1 MASIYDEVEIEDLAY
16 NAATRVFSYPCPC
29 GDKFQLSAADLLA
42 GEDVA
47 PCPSCSLRIRI
58 VLDPDTLEGYI
69 AALDARAAAEQAGA
83 AGAPS
88 AAAGGAAAAAAPAA
102 E

>member
-29 GDKFQLSAADLLA
+29 GDKFQLSAEDLLA

-58 VLDPDTLEGYI
+58 VLDPDTLEAYI
-69 AALDARAAAEQAGA
+69 QGLDGAAAAGA
-83 AGAPS
+83 AGGPE
-88 AAAGGAAAAAAPAA
+88 GGAAAAAAGPGQAR
-102 E
+102 

>member
-1 MASIYDEVEIEDLAY
+1 MASIYDEVEIEDLTY
-16 NAATRVFSYPCPC
+16 NAATRLFTHPCPC

-42 GEDVA
+42 GEDIA

-58 VLDPDTLEGYI
+58 VLDPDTLEAYI
-69 AALDARAAAEQAGA
+69 AALDAQAAASAGA
-83 AGAPS
+83 AAP
-88 AAAGGAAAAAAPAA
+88 AAAPAPAAAAAATAAAA